1 MEKNNIRVELNDDNK
16 SLGGKI
22 RQSTL
27 QKVPFMII
35 IGEKELE
42 KSVGTNQDSP
52 KMISVRTRDGK
63 DLGMLEVN
71 KFVNQLKSQIENFS

>member
-1 MEKNNIRVELNDDNK
+1 MIRVELNSDNK

-35 IGEKELE
+35 IGDKEV
-42 KSVGTNQDSP
+42 KTNS
-52 KMISVRTRDGK
+52 ISVRTREGK
-63 DLGMLEVN
+63 DLGSIEVN
-71 KFVNQLKSQIENFS
+71 KFINQLKSQIENFS